1 MNVKSILYNE
11 AYILLLPFVTEN
23 KIEKLNTNASPEV
36 ESALESLSKFIASE
50 LESTALDKA
59 ASDRNEH
66 RCSKVRK
73 YKTREKNEYGKHEIF
88 TVEETRRGYNQERKR
103 YQNVT
108 ADIEN
113 RYSELEDV
121 LQRLENKAL
130 SEDDMQLLY
139 YVLSKNKWNF
149 RLQVAVISI
158 ALTVFVFGIVFSQIY
173 R

>member
-1 MNVKSILYNE
+1 MSLYSLIYHE
-11 AYILLLPFVTEN
+11 AYLVLTPYLQEQRIKELNDN
-23 KIEKLNTNASPEV
+23 KLPEV
-36 ESALESLSKFIASE
+36 NLALESLSKFMASE

-59 ASDRNEH
+59 AADRNEH

-73 YKTREKNEYGKHEIF
+73 YKTKEKNEYGKHEIF

-103 YQNVT
+103 YQSVT

-121 LQRLENKAL
+121 LLRLENKEL
-130 SEDDMQLLY
+130 SENDTQLLY

>member
-1 MNVKSILYNE
+1 MNVKSILYNR
-11 AYILLLPFVTEN
+11 AYLVLFPFITEN
-23 KIEKLNTNASPEV
+23 RIERLNTDDSAEV
-36 ESALESLSKFIASE
+36 ASALESLSKFIASE

-59 ASDRNEH
+59 AADRNEH

-73 YKTREKNEYGKHEIF
+73 YKTKEKNEYGKHEIF

-103 YQNVT
+103 YQSVT

-113 RYSELEDV
+113 RYSELEDI
-121 LQRLENKAL
+121 LLRLENKEL
-130 SEDDMQLLY
+130 SEDDAQLLY

-149 RLQVAVISI
+149 RLQVALISI